1 MMRFLILIILIVNIG
16 CGGASKFVSTE
27 KSIIGSWKLM
37 GMTKK
42 PFDIEKITEIDL
54 IGGRMNFKPDNSFD
68 GEITYPKYPDKT
80 VKAFGT
86 YAIEGEILTISNQAN
101 NSITKSTFRFEK
113 DFLIAKPLHPEGSIM
128 YYKRIE

>member
-1 MMRFLILIILIVNIG
+1 MIRFLILIVLIVNIG
-16 CGGASKFVSTE
+16 CGVSKSVSTE

-42 PFDIEKITEIDL
+42 PFDIEKITETDM
-54 IGGRMNFKPDNSFD
+54 IGGRMTFKPDNTFD
-68 GEITYPKYPDKT
+68 GEVTYTKYPDKN

-86 YAIEGEILTISNQAN
+86 YTIEGEILTITNQGN
-101 NSITKSTFRFEK
+101 NSTTKSTFRFEK
-113 DFLIAKPLHPEGSIM
+113 DFLIAKPLNPEASIM